1 MQPTYQTPDA
11 KMPPEAPGTHQEPPS
26 TKPAPFTARLFEAE
40 HPTLRERRRRF
51 WQVFTAR
58 DWLAI
63 GSLLLVGTAGLQLLR
78 DQVQQMRPAAQPIGE
93 GLLLVL
99 ATLTGALL
107 VYTILRRAL
116 LAQGALTDSL
126 AALARQQ
133 LTESRDLLSAVR
145 DWVAGAYAIGQ
156 QEGRADYAALLA
168 IANAAQVR
176 ADALAEQL
184 ATRRLP
190 TEIDTLAE
198 QVATLQRSVA
208 EGLAQA
214 GDQDEMLADLHAQ
227 TEAIGAELARLRHAR
242 RELDATDR
250 LILDLLS
257 ADPSTTDEEL
267 ARHPQIQ
274 CDRTAVA
281 RRRNKLA
288 ADGYVVA
295 QKRRGQRPAAR

>member
-1 MQPTYQTPDA
+1 MTQDQKQPPEGPPDA
-11 KMPPEAPGTHQEPPS
+11 AEAAPS
-26 TKPAPFTARLFEAE
+26 TEPAPFTAHLFMAE
-40 HPTLRERRRRF
+40 RPLRERPRRF
-51 WQVFTAR
+51 WAVFTAR

-78 DQVQQMRPAAQPIGE
+78 DQVQQMRPAVQPIGE
-93 GLLLVL
+93 ELLLAL

-107 VYTILRRAL
+107 IYTILRRAL
-116 LAQGALTDSL
+116 LAQGDLTESL

-156 QEGRADYAALLA
+156 QEGRTDYAALLA
-168 IANAAQVR
+168 IADAAQVR

-214 GDQDEMLADLHAQ
+214 GDHDAQLAEIAAQ
-227 TEAIGAELARLRHAR
+227 TDAIGAELARLRYAR
-242 RELDATDR
+242 QQLDATDR
-250 LILDLLS
+250 QILDLLS
-257 ADPSTTDEEL
+257 ADPALTDEEIG
-267 ARHPQIQ
+267 RRPG
-274 CDRTAVA
+274 VA
-281 RRRNKLA
+281 LERSQVTRRRNRLA
-288 ADGYVVA
+288 AAGYAAA
-295 QKRRGQRPAAR
+295 QKRQGQRPGAR

>member
-1 MQPTYQTPDA
+1 MTQGQ
-11 KMPPEAPGTHQEPPS
+11 KQPPEAPPDAAEAAPS
-26 TKPAPFTARLFEAE
+26 TKSAPFTARLSLAE

-51 WQVFTAR
+51 WAVFTAR

-78 DQVQQMRPAAQPIGE
+78 DQVQQMRPEAQLIGE
-93 GLLLVL
+93 GLLLAL

-107 VYTILRRAL
+107 IYTILRRAL

-168 IANAAQVR
+168 IADAAQVR

-190 TEIDTLAE
+190 TALDTLAE
-198 QVATLQRSVA
+198 EVAALQRSVA

-214 GDQDEMLADLHAQ
+214 GDHDQQLTEIAAQ
-227 TEAIGAELARLRHAR
+227 TDAIGAELARLRYAR
-242 RELDATDR
+242 QQLDATDR
-250 LILDLLS
+250 QILDLLS
-257 ADPSTTDEEL
+257 ADPALTDEEIGRRPGVML
-267 ARHPQIQ
+267 ERSQV
-274 CDRTAVA
+274 T
-281 RRRNKLA
+281 RRRNRLA
-288 ADGYVVA
+288 AAGYAAA
-295 QKRRGQRPAAR
+295 QKRQGQRPSAR